1 MKPLI
6 KRSKY
11 KKMNLKR
18 AIDGENIAFPSMLN
32 GLMRATRK
40 LCK

>member
-1 MKPLI
+1 M
-6 KRSKY
+6 SK
-11 KKMNLKR
+11 NLQR
-18 AIDGENIAFPSMLN
+18 AIDGENMAFQSMLN